1 MEEPKFVLRAQDVHA
16 PQTIIDWARV
26 VISNPNSTRV
36 HFDKATAALSVANQ
50 MLEWQQLNP
59 DKVKIPDLTHFLIQ
73 KKRKEAA

>member
-1 MEEPKFVLRAQDVHA
+1 
-16 PQTIIDWARV
+16 V

-59 DKVKIPDLTHFLIQ
+59 DKVKIPDLAHFLIQ